1 MFRVLMKKTGLQK
14 QSSVSVSLYVR
25 VCCEFP
31 VCEAAVRVVALLCSA
46 RLHPALRDGRAAR
59 RPRLPGRTPRG
70 GWPPPGPCSAAPAAS
85 CPPPGAF
92 SRPTVRSWLPASAL
106 QGSPSS
112 TASLLP
118 PPTCSLQFGPRE
130 SVCPSGPERML
141 PSASPSPGLLSALA
155 LSSATRHVC
164 MLCPFIVFH

>member
-59 RPRLPGRTPRG
+59 G

-92 SRPTVRSWLPASAL
+92 SCPTVRSWLPASAL

-118 PPTCSLQFGPRE
+118 PPTCSFQFGPRE
-130 SVCPSGPERML
+130 SVRPSGPERML

-155 LSSATRHVC
+155 LSSATLGTFACSAHLLSFTR
-164 MLCPFIVFH
+164 LEAY